1 VKRLTLM
8 RHANAQWKDPQV
20 SDFDRPLNRR
30 GTSEAEAMSRRLIE
44 LKLIPTILLTSSARR
59 AQQTADI
66 VARELGVLPR
76 NMRSEESLYLAP
88 VADILRVIQTTGP
101 RIPHL
106 MIVGHNPGITEI
118 ANLLA
123 PPPASTLPPQPYA
136 RSPSKSEAGSMC
148 RPTGCGKCAA
158 SHPRRGYLRCGRDG
172 PLALRDV
179 DREASL

>member
-8 RHANAQWKDPQV
+8 RHANAQWKDPQI

-123 PPPASTLPPQPYA
+123 PTA
-136 RSPSKSEAGSMC
+136 RIDLA
-148 RPTGCGKCAA
+148 TAA
-158 SHPRRGYLRCGRDG
+158 ICSLTFDVRSWLDVQADR
-172 PLALRDV
+172 LRDV
-179 DREASL
+179 RSESPPARLFALWA

>member
-1 VKRLTLM
+1 MKRLTLM

-106 MIVGHNPGITEI
+106 MIVGHNPGMTEI

-123 PPPASTLPPQPYA
+123 PTARIDLATAAICSLTFDVRSWLDVQADRLREVRSESPPARLF
-136 RSPSKSEAGSMC
+136 
-148 RPTGCGKCAA
+148 
-158 SHPRRGYLRCGRDG
+158 
-172 PLALRDV
+172 ALW
-179 DREASL
+179 A